1 VSAALLEVRDLEVEF
16 ARGRGARVRAVDGL
30 SFTLRPG
37 GSLALVGESGCGK
50 SSVARALV
58 GLERP
63 RAGSIRLD
71 GAELARAVSRR
82 PASARRRVQ
91 LVFQDPHASLDPRQ
105 TVQQI
110 LTEPLDVHGVGTRSE
125 RARRAI
131 ALLDAVGLDPGFAGR
146 YPHELSGGQRQRVA
160 IARALA
166 LEPDLLVLDE
176 PTSALDVSVR
186 AQIVQLLARQRQ
198 RRPLAL
204 LFITHDLAL
213 VPHVCEDVAV
223 MYLGRI
229 AEIGPCREVLA
240 APRHPYTRALL
251 EAVLPSDPRLARERE
266 TRAAQGEVPSPA
278 APPAGCRFHP
288 RCPERERAGA
298 QRCASE
304 VPPLERAASGA
315 TWVACHLYPGEKSQG

>member
-16 ARGRGARVRAVDGL
+16 ARGGGLRVRAVDGL
-30 SFTLRPG
+30 SFALRPG

-50 SSVARALV
+50 STVARALV
-58 GLERP
+58 GLQAP

-71 GAELARAVSRR
+71 GAELAGSVARR
-82 PASARRRVQ
+82 PAAARRRVQ
-91 LVFQDPHASLDPRQ
+91 IVFQDPYASLDPRQ

-110 LTEPLDVHGVGTRSE
+110 LGEPLAVHRVGTRAQRIE
-125 RARRAI
+125 RAVE
-131 ALLDAVGLDPGFAGR
+131 LLGAVGLDVGYLNR
-146 YPHELSGGQRQRVA
+146 YPHELSGGQRQRIA

-186 AQIVQLLARQRQ
+186 AQIVQLLARLRA

-213 VPHVCEDVAV
+213 VPHVCEDVAM
-223 MYLGRI
+223 MYLGRLC
-229 AEIGPCREVLA
+229 EIGPCREVLA

-251 EAVLPSDPRLARERE
+251 EAVLPPDPDLARGRGSG
-266 TRAAQGEVPSPA
+266 AARGEVPSPA
-278 APPAGCRFHP
+278 APPSGCRFHP
-288 RCPERERAGA
+288 RCPERERAGPE
-298 QRCASE
+298 RCARE
-304 VPPLERAASGA
+304 APPLERAAGGA
-315 TWVACHLYPGEKSQG
+315 TAVACHLYPEGSVR

>member
-1 VSAALLEVRDLEVEF
+1 VSAALLEVRDLQVEF

-30 SFTLRPG
+30 SFTLRAG

-50 SSVARALV
+50 SSVARALM

-63 RAGSIRLD
+63 RAGSIRL
-71 GAELARAVSRR
+71 GGEELERAVSRR
-82 PASARRRVQ
+82 PAAARRRLQ

-110 LTEPLDVHGVGTRSE
+110 LSEPFAVHRIGTRAE
-125 RARRAI
+125 RTSRAI
-131 ALLDAVGLDPGFAGR
+131 ALLDAVGLDAGFSKR

-186 AQIVQLLARQRQ
+186 AQIVQLLARLRQ
-198 RRPLAL
+198 QRPLAL
-204 LFITHDLAL
+204 LIITHDLAL

-223 MYLGRI
+223 MYLGRL
-229 AEIGPCREVLA
+229 AEIGPCREVLTT
-240 APRHPYTRALL
+240 PRHPYTRALL
-251 EAVLPSDPRLARERE
+251 DAVLPADPGLSRERA
-266 TRAAQGEVPSPA
+266 RGAARGEVPSPA
-278 APPAGCRFHP
+278 APPPGCRFHP

-304 VPPLERAASGA
+304 APPLERVAPGA
-315 TWVACHLYPGEKSQG
+315 TWVACHLYPEKSQG